1 MKKFWQTVSIVTL
14 LFAVLMCSACGVKV
28 TFDIGDATLVSGELT
43 QKYQDDSPIV
53 APEVEKEGYVLE
65 FGHLS
70 KDKGTE
76 TLLEAAKSLP
86 EVNFVF
92 AGTGDAERKI
102 AQIPNGVFVGF
113 KTGEELELL
122 IRKAAISVY
131 PSQWYENCPFSVI
144 ESQMYGTPV
153 IGSRM
158 GGIPELIE
166 EGKTGEL
173 FEAGY
178 AAQLAEK
185 LRKLLFTPG
194 LAAYYSENCKN
205 AKFETPDSYYEKLL
219 AVYGG

>member
-1 MKKFWQTVSIVTL
+1 MGFAPQQT
-14 LFAVLMCSACGVKV
+14 A
-28 TFDIGDATLVSGELT
+28 
-43 QKYQDDSPIV
+43 
-53 APEVEKEGYVLE
+53 KEGYVLE

-70 KDKGTE
+70 RDKGTE
-76 TLLEAAKSLP
+76 TLLEAAKGLP
-86 EVNFVF
+86 EVKFVF
-92 AGTGDAERKI
+92 AGFGASEAKI
-102 AQIPNGVFVGF
+102 AQTSNAEYVGF

-122 IRKAAISVY
+122 IRKAAVSVY

-173 FEAGY
+173 FEAGN
-178 AAQLAEK
+178 AAQLEEK

-194 LAAYYSENCKN
+194 LAEAYSKNCTN
-205 AKFETPDSYYEKLL
+205 AQFETPDSYYEKLL